1 MNTAEYLNVGRF
13 VGTHGVRGEVRILSD
28 TDFPDVRFAPGSTL
42 LLAHP
47 SMKEPLSLTVEKSRP
62 HKSVWLVKF
71 KEWDNINEAEPYKG
85 GKFVVSKEDLAPVN
99 EEEGE
104 FYFHQIIGCT
114 VVTTEGKKLG
124 TVRDI
129 LALPANDVWVVR
141 PDGKGKELLLPYIA
155 DVVKQVD
162 IKERRI
168 TIEWMEGL
176 D

>member
-1 MNTAEYLNVGRF
+1 MNTAEYLNVGRL
-13 VGTHGVRGEVRILSD
+13 VGTHGVRGEVRVYSD
-28 TDFPDVRFAPGSTL
+28 TDFPDVRFAQGSSL
-42 LLAHP
+42 LLVHP
-47 SMKEPLSLTVEKSRP
+47 SLKEPLPLTVEKGRP

-71 KEWDNINEAEPYKG
+71 KEWDNINQAEPYKG
-85 GKFVVSKEDLAPVN
+85 GKLVVLKEDLAPVN

-114 VVTTEGKKLG
+114 VVTTDGNELGK
-124 TVRDI
+124 VREI
-129 LALPANDVWVVR
+129 LPLPANDVWVVK
-141 PDGKGKELLLPYIA
+141 PDGKGKEMLLPYIA
-155 DVVKQVD
+155 DVVKDVD

>member
-1 MNTAEYLNVGRF
+1 MNTVEYLNVGRL
-13 VGTHGVRGEVRILSD
+13 VGTHGVRGEVRVYSD
-28 TDFPDVRFAPGSTL
+28 TDFPDVRFAQGSSL
-42 LLAHP
+42 LLVHP
-47 SMKEPLSLTVEKSRP
+47 SLKEPLPLTVEKGRP

-71 KEWDNINEAEPYKG
+71 KEWDNINQAEPYKG
-85 GKFVVSKEDLAPVN
+85 GKLVVLKEDLAPVN

-114 VVTTEGKKLG
+114 VVTT
-124 TVRDI
+124 
-129 LALPANDVWVVR
+129 
-141 PDGKGKELLLPYIA
+141 DGNGKEMLLPYIA
-155 DVVKQVD
+155 DVVKDVD